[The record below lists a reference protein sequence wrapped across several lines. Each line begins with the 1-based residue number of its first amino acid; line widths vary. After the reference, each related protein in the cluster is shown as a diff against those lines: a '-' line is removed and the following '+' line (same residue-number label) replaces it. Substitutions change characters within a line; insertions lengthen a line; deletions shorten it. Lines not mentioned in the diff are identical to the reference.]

1 MRVLSIDPGFGR
13 CGFAVMEKGSLNK
26 YVILF
31 SECFET
37 DTEANFSERLEVVGK
52 KLEVIIKKYNPD
64 IVAIEKIFFQ
74 KNKKTAMDVSQVIG
88 ALSYIAESA
97 EIPVKNYTPNEVK
110 SSITGNGN
118 ANKKQVEF
126 MVKQMVDIDPN
137 KKMIDDEYD
146 AIAVGITCL
155 SDRSV

>member
-37 DTEANFSERLEVVGK
+37 DTETNFSERLEVVGK
-52 KLEVIIKKYNPD
+52 KLEVMIKKYNPD

>member
-52 KLEVIIKKYNPD
+52 KLEVMIKKYNPD

>member
-26 YVILF
+26 YIILF

-52 KLEVIIKKYNPD
+52 KLEVMIKKYNPD

-146 AIAVGITCL
+146 AIAIGITCL

>member
-52 KLEVIIKKYNPD
+52 KLEVMIKKYNPD

-97 EIPVKNYTPNEVK
+97 EIPVKNYTPNEIK

>member
-37 DTEANFSERLEVVGK
+37 DTEANFSERLELIGK
-52 KLEVIIKKYNPD
+52 KLEVMIKKYNPD

-97 EIPVKNYTPNEVK
+97 EIPVKNYTPNEIK

>member
-26 YVILF
+26 YIILF

-37 DTEANFSERLEVVGK
+37 NTEANFSERLEVVGK
-52 KLEVIIKKYNPD
+52 KLEVMIKKYNPD
-64 IVAIEKIFFQ
+64 VVAIEKIFFQ

>member
-37 DTEANFSERLEVVGK
+37 DTGANFSERLEVVGK

-110 SSITGNGN
+110 NSITGNGN